1 MKKYSRLK
9 FELHLNYLM
18 MRWHICVALAI
29 SAASGCDNV
38 DFCCKKWLKVYERD
52 SSCTVT
58 KQFDQTTFDVF
69 FEQSNQ
75 LRYDVDGMT
84 QAHLRLF
91 SSAASNFSASILNYW
106 HVEPSDAQNEFNIF
120 STEDDMI
127 SGSYAWSCPSSNT
140 NGVGFPALCSSDGVP
155 KKYASTTK
163 CSEQDSAGAFALYV
177 CDYFSTESPSYLVTT
192 SIPSMLPS
200 RLPSA
205 APSPRHTSLRP
216 SENPTPSPSLSPSVY
231 PTSSPSNLPSISPT
245 SSPSSSPISIP
256 TSSPSNWP
264 SISPTSSPS
273 TSPSSNGLQSAS
285 PSVNPI
291 LRTNSPRSTGSPTST
306 VYLEYVV
313 PPCQL
318 EKLFFR
324 SSSRHYCPQL
334 LNQNVTLEIISST
347 TFSDV
352 EISKG
357 GETTY
362 SKPCHNNENGASCQL
377 ANIDLLKAVS
387 LVLLRNN
394 SRVCKIEDVT
404 KLPGPA
410 LDCNDIIFSST
421 CSSKNTPHVSLNV
434 SKSQHE
440 FENATIIISSDKE
453 TKISACASIG
463 ARVVCQ
469 SSLDSANKV
478 QVETA
483 KGLAVFYSNVHDP
496 CLLRV
501 NTPGTTDSVDTKED
515 KLLQTYLIM
524 GISVGSLILLGCCI
538 TALYVALCGK
548 SKQNKQ
554 DHSTFF
560 DPLVVSVPPSL

>member
-1 MKKYSRLK
+1 
-9 FELHLNYLM
+9 
-18 MRWHICVALAI
+18 
-29 SAASGCDNV
+29 
-38 DFCCKKWLKVYERD
+38 
-52 SSCTVT
+52 
-58 KQFDQTTFDVF
+58 
-69 FEQSNQ
+69 
-75 LRYDVDGMT
+75 
-84 QAHLRLF
+84 
-91 SSAASNFSASILNYW
+91 
-106 HVEPSDAQNEFNIF
+106 
-120 STEDDMI
+120 
-127 SGSYAWSCPSSNT
+127 
-140 NGVGFPALCSSDGVP
+140 
-155 KKYASTTK
+155 
-163 CSEQDSAGAFALYV
+163 
-177 CDYFSTESPSYLVTT
+177 
-192 SIPSMLPS
+192 
-200 RLPSA
+200 
-205 APSPRHTSLRP
+205 
-216 SENPTPSPSLSPSVY
+216 
-231 PTSSPSNLPSISPT
+231 
-245 SSPSSSPISIP
+245 
-256 TSSPSNWP
+256 
-264 SISPTSSPS
+264 
-273 TSPSSNGLQSAS
+273 
-285 PSVNPI
+285 
-291 LRTNSPRSTGSPTST
+291 
-306 VYLEYVV
+306 
-313 PPCQL
+313 
-318 EKLFFR
+318 
-324 SSSRHYCPQL
+324 